1 MKFPRRAFVIFAR
14 TTLALSLALPMTAS
28 VAGGAD
34 PDQTGWP
41 DASKYTNRLIVKM
54 KAPAKGVVMSASEGA
69 QIASAMSVAAGR
81 ALSFS
86 HETGVGAAILTTD
99 TQMTLAEA
107 SRVAQRLLTQA
118 DVEYA
123 EPDVRMFPALV
134 PNDTRY
140 ATDQWALK
148 AVTAGNY
155 GINAPAA
162 WDITTGAASVIVAV
176 LDTGIT
182 AHIDLAGRTVPGY
195 DFVTSISTAND
206 VGGRDADP
214 SDPGDWITAAE
225 SATLGGFF
233 QGCRENDSSWHGTH
247 VSGTIG
253 ALSNNSLGIAGV
265 NWVSKI
271 QPIRVLGKCGG
282 FTSDIADAMTWASG
296 GVVAGVANNPTP
308 ANVLN
313 MSLGGTSPCG
323 ATYQTAINGAI
334 SRGVLVVVAAGNEF
348 GGAMGAS
355 PANCQGVIAVS
366 ATNISG
372 ARPTF
377 SNYGPPATISAPGDN
392 VISTLN
398 TGLTTPVAAPGGSN
412 YVNYFGTSMATP
424 HVAAVASLML
434 SVRPTLLPHHVAAMI
449 RGTATPYPTAG
460 SALINCQIQRCGDG
474 ILNAAAAVAAAQ
486 ACVTPPTIGAPAAI
500 SETCNGDLDGNG
512 VVHPLTDG
520 LLATRMALGVTGTA
534 LTQNALGTCATRTT
548 YAAIRAYMNRNC
560 GTQYP

>member
-1 MKFPRRAFVIFAR
+1 MKFSRRFVISVAR
-14 TTLALSLALPMTAS
+14 ATLAFLATLPITVS

-54 KAPAKGVVMSASEGA
+54 KAPAKGVVMTASEGA

-86 HETGVGAAILTTD
+86 HETGVGAVILTTD

-123 EPDVRMFPALV
+123 EPDIRMFPALV
-134 PNDTRY
+134 PNDTLY
-140 ATDQWALK
+140 ATNQWALK
-148 AVTAGNY
+148 AVAVGNY

-162 WDITTGAASVIVAV
+162 WDITTGSASVIVAV

-195 DFVTSISTAND
+195 DFVTSIPTAND
-206 VGGRDADP
+206 GGGRDADP

-225 SATLGGFF
+225 STTLGGPFEK
-233 QGCRENDSSWHGTH
+233 CRVKDSSWHGTH

-253 ALSNNSLGIAGV
+253 AISDNSLGIAGV

-520 LLATRMALGVTGTA
+520 LLATRMALGLNGTA

>member
-1 MKFPRRAFVIFAR
+1 MKFSRRFVINVAR
-14 TTLALSLALPMTAS
+14 ATLALLATLPITVSL
-28 VAGGAD
+28 AGGAD

-54 KAPAKGVVMSASEGA
+54 KAPAKGVVMTASEGA

-86 HETGVGAAILTTD
+86 HETGVGAVILTTD

-123 EPDVRMFPALV
+123 EPDIRMFPALV
-134 PNDTRY
+134 PSDTQY
-140 ATDQWALK
+140 ANQWALK
-148 AVTAGNY
+148 AVAVGNY

-162 WDITTGAASVIVAV
+162 WDITTGSASVIVAV

-206 VGGRDADP
+206 GGGRDADP

-225 SATLGGFF
+225 STTLGGPFEK
-233 QGCRENDSSWHGTH
+233 CRVKDSSWHGTH

-253 ALSNNSLGIAGV
+253 AISDNNAGIAGV
-265 NWVSKI
+265 NWLSKI

-348 GGAMGAS
+348 GGAMGAT

-366 ATNISG
+366 ATNING

-377 SNYGPPATISAPGDN
+377 SNYGPPATISAPGAS

-398 TGLTTPVAAPGGSN
+398 TGLTAPGGSN
-412 YVNYFGTSMATP
+412 YVNYSGTSMATP

-434 SVRPTLLPHHVAAMI
+434 SVRPTLLPHHVAAMM

-486 ACVTPPTIGAPAAI
+486 ACVTPPTIGAPASI

-520 LLATRMALGVTGTA
+520 LLATRMALGLNGTA

>member
-1 MKFPRRAFVIFAR
+1 MKFSRRFVISVAR
-14 TTLALSLALPMTAS
+14 ATLAFLATLPITVS

-54 KAPAKGVVMSASEGA
+54 KAPAKGVVMTASEGA

-86 HETGVGAAILTTD
+86 HETGVGAVILTTD

-123 EPDVRMFPALV
+123 EPDIRMFPALV
-134 PNDTRY
+134 PNDTLY
-140 ATDQWALK
+140 ATNQWALK
-148 AVTAGNY
+148 AVAVGNY

-162 WDITTGAASVIVAV
+162 WDITTGSASVIVAV

-195 DFVTSISTAND
+195 DFVTSIPTAND
-206 VGGRDADP
+206 GGGRDADP

-225 SATLGGFF
+225 SATLGGPF
-233 QGCRENDSSWHGTH
+233 QGCRVKDSSWHGTH

-253 ALSNNSLGIAGV
+253 AISDNSLGIAGV

-520 LLATRMALGVTGTA
+520 LLATRMALGLNGTA
-534 LTQNALGTCATRTT
+534 LTQNALGSCATRTT

>member
-86 HETGVGAAILTTD
+86 HETGVGAVILTTD

-225 SATLGGFF
+225 SATLGGPF
-233 QGCRENDSSWHGTH
+233 QGCRVKDSSWHGTH

-253 ALSNNSLGIAGV
+253 AISDNSLGIAGV

-282 FTSDIADAMTWASG
+282 VTSDIADAMTWASG

-308 ANVLN
+308 ANILN

-323 ATYQTAINGAI
+323 ATYQNAINGAI

>member
-134 PNDTRY
+134 PNDTQY
-140 ATDQWALK
+140 AADQWALK
-148 AVTAGNY
+148 AVAVGNY

-225 SATLGGFF
+225 SATLGGPF
-233 QGCRENDSSWHGTH
+233 QGCRVKDSSWHGTH

-253 ALSNNSLGIAGV
+253 AISDNSLGIAGV

-282 FTSDIADAMTWASG
+282 VTSDIADAMTWASG

-313 MSLGGTSPCG
+313 LSLGGLSPCG
-323 ATYQTAINGAI
+323 LTYQTAINGAI